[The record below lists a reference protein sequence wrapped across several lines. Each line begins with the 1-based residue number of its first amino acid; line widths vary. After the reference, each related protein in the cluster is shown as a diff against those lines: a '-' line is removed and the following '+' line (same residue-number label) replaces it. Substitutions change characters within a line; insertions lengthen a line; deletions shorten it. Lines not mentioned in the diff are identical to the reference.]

1 MKGDFFAIRVL
12 PIFVTVILFILSL
25 ASHPEL
31 LDNIKKMDSN
41 VVMLWMFFFSLLAYY
56 TISKLYSENN
66 VKEAYKGLL
75 GIFLLGITIFYL
87 TSWAN
92 LGELLEKTKTNPT
105 LGLIWWSLFAIIPLF
120 IFYNMKRESKFS
132 YGGAFTFAVSLLGI
146 ILMGLN
152 SHDFVEHPTKDK
164 ISKTYRILAG
174 VIPAA
179 ILLLIYMDTYYV
191 HTKRYDKRALVW
203 WFLTSVLTIAIKENN
218 ALKDEDIPEW
228 VWFGIISVVSIF
240 ATVMIYR
247 YPSKGDFKEYSSTI
261 AYLSLLSVLPV
272 LFLIN
277 SDEEKY
283 QQYGKIWWSWLLSFM
298 NITFIDGYVK
308 FITTSKKAS
317 VTFDYI
323 PLAFMTLPVI
333 VNLFLAIYITYN
345 AYLITIGYIT
355 ETKVYEEQTVDVED
369 PGDPTAT
376 IPQTITVEK
385 TVYLPHDLTKTQLS
399 FLTAGTYLSGILSFT
414 LNTANLEETILA
426 GFLDLTSGI

>member
-25 ASHPEL
+25 SSHPQL
-31 LDNIKKMDSN
+31 LDNIKKMDNN
-41 VVMLWMFFFSLLAYY
+41 VVMLWMFFFSILAYY

-66 VKEAYKGLL
+66 TNEAYKGLL
-75 GIFLLGITIFYL
+75 GIFVLGVTMYYL
-87 TSWAN
+87 ATWAN
-92 LGELLEKTKTNPT
+92 LGELLEKTKKTPT
-105 LGLIWWSLFAIIPLF
+105 LALVWWSLFAIIPLF
-120 IFYNMKRESKFS
+120 ILYNMKRESKFS
-132 YGGAFTFAVSLLGI
+132 YGGAFTFAISLLGI

-152 SHDFVEHPTKDK
+152 SHDFVGHPTSAKRAR
-164 ISKTYRILAG
+164 TARLLTG

-179 ILLLIYMDTYYV
+179 VLLLIYMDTYYV

-203 WFLTSVLTIAIKENN
+203 WFLITVATIAIKEND

-228 VWFGIISVVSIF
+228 VWFGCISLVSIF
-240 ATVMIYR
+240 ATVMIYK

-261 AYLSLLSVLPV
+261 AYLSLLSALPV

-283 QQYGKIWWSWLLSFM
+283 QRYGKIWWAWLLSFM
-298 NITFIDGYVK
+298 NITFIDGYMK

-317 VTFDYI
+317 LAFDYI
-323 PLAFMTLPVI
+323 PLTFMTLPVI
-333 VNLFLAIYITYN
+333 VNLFLALYITYN

-355 ETKVYEEQTVDVED
+355 ETKVYEEQTIEVED
-369 PGDPTAT
+369 PADSTVT

-426 GFLDLTSGI
+426 GFLDATSGI